1 MNILQKLITI
11 ILICF
16 TLSKPILA
24 INQGVKDVAEGGVSQ
39 YATNKFL
46 LDEKIL
52 FLLDLKK
59 LGFQEQAITQAMVLS
74 LTAMLVC
81 KLLGSPI
88 ILIGILQGIY
98 GVGSNITGKLL
109 KLPFNIALKTILG
122 SDPHWLI
129 KKPAQ
134 ITMWFAKSL
143 ANKALYSNLLHR
155 ILRRPVLS

>member
-1 MNILQKLITI
+1 MSIFQKFVTVILV
-11 ILICF
+11 CF
-16 TLSKPILA
+16 MLSKPILA
-24 INQGVKDVAEGGVSQ
+24 MHQEVKDVVEGGISQ

-59 LGFQEQAITQAMVLS
+59 FGFQEQTITQTMALS
-74 LTAMLVC
+74 LTAMLIC

-98 GVGSNITGKLL
+98 GVGSNMTGKLL
-109 KLPFNIALKTILG
+109 KLPFNAALKTILG

-134 ITMWFAKSL
+134 VTMWFAKSL
-143 ANKALYSNLLHR
+143 TNKALYSNLLHR
-155 ILRRPVLS
+155 ILRRPVLN